1 MKAAI
6 FDPYLDTLGGGER
19 YCLAFTEVLVKQ
31 GWEVDVEWKDPS
43 VRERFKQRF
52 GTNLDGINF
61 VPDVKKGSG
70 YDLCFWVSDGS
81 IPLLHSRK
89 NILLFQIPFHDVDG
103 RTLFNKMKLFRINHT
118 VCYSKFVKG
127 VIDKEYGIE
136 SKVIYP
142 PIETLKIKPKR
153 KENIIVYAGRFSQLT
168 QSKGQDVLVKA
179 FKRFE
184 KKYPDWKLILAGGG
198 GVGVGDY
205 IDKLK
210 KESEGHNIEVV
221 ESPNFNALLDIYG
234 KAKIFWCAAGFGVN
248 EKTSPERLEHF
259 GMTTVEAMAGGAV
272 PLVFNAGGQ
281 KEIVE
286 DGVNGYHWNSINE
299 LLKKTAVLIKGKGNL
314 RTVSAK
320 ARERAAFFSY
330 DRFEKEILSLV

>member
-6 FDPYLDTLGGGER
+6 YNPYLETLGGGER
-19 YCLAFTEVLVKQ
+19 YTLAFAEVLVKR
-31 GWEVDVEWKDPS
+31 GWQVDVEWKDS
-43 VRERFKQRF
+43 SLRERFKERF
-52 GTNLDGINF
+52 GSGLNGINF
-61 VPDVKKGSG
+61 VSDIKKGSG

-103 RTLFNKMKLFRINHT
+103 RTLFNRMKLFRINHSM
-118 VCYSKFVKG
+118 CYSKFVKG
-127 VIDKEYGIE
+127 IIDKEYGIN

-142 PIETLKIKPKR
+142 PVETLKIKPKR
-153 KENIIVYAGRFSQLT
+153 KENLIVYVGRFSQLT
-168 QSKGQDVLVKA
+168 QSKGQEVLVKA

-210 KESEGHNIEVV
+210 KESEGHNIEII
-221 ESPNFNALLDIYG
+221 ESPDFETLLTIYG
-234 KAKIFWCAAGFGVN
+234 KSKIFWCAAGFGVN
-248 EKTSPERLEHF
+248 EKTNPERLEHF
-259 GMTTVEAMAGGAV
+259 GMTTVEAMAAGDV

-286 DGVNGYHWNSINE
+286 GGVNGYCWNSINE
-299 LLKKTAVLIKGKGNL
+299 LLSKTVELIKGRGNL
-314 RTVSAK
+314 RILSAK
-320 ARERAAFFSY
+320 ARQRASFFSY
-330 DRFEKEILSLV
+330 ERFEKEISGLI